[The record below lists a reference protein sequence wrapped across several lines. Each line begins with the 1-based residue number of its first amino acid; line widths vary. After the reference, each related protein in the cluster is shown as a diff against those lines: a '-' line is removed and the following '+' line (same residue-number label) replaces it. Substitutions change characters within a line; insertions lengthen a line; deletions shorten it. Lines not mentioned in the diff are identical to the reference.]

1 MTRKSRS
8 KPKSYANLIN
18 IAHLINMLKRRFC
31 KVSTKQNTID
41 PPSYNPDSYEA
52 MVYIASLAMLA
63 DKKIKK
69 AELKSLTSS
78 GSGALLVAFNDAIR
92 SNQEGDIHEAIDI
105 DKSYIS
111 ASTRNQNWIKD
122 INKTAL
128 SNLEKY
134 PTALVLESAAKK
146 ITKKQHRT
154 IVLLGAVRVIACDLH
169 IDSLESKFLNQL
181 ADCWNLQN
189 LLDEIIT
196 DLPNWEQKRTE
207 RLLSKIT
214 NMQNELDVMVDEGS
228 ISMEAYGR
236 LEDRI
241 AKHLPSLEIED
252 EWEVFSEELLEE
264 INELNEKTQQ
274 LAIDLAKTTQELE
287 RQGKHG
293 NDKESIAVVMEKCFS
308 GLDFH
313 KTSHK
318 VLLEEFSEKADVY
331 RHLLRINSGKPALNK
346 PVRGTK
352 KWKEIA
358 KVKTGNPSMASMGRL
373 YFKEQRGHKH
383 SYKVYLSVKKNEAH
397 QNQTVSLLRHWN

>member
-1 MTRKSRS
+1 MIKIIKRIFCTVSNKQDNIDLS
-8 KPKSYANLIN
+8 SY
-18 IAHLINMLKRRFC
+18 
-31 KVSTKQNTID
+31 D
-41 PPSYNPDSYEA
+41 PNSYEA

-69 AELKSLTSS
+69 SELKSLSSS
-78 GSGALLVAFNDAIR
+78 GSGALLVAFNDAVR
-92 SNQEGDIHEAIDI
+92 SNQEGDIHEALDV
-105 DKSYIS
+105 DELHVS
-111 ASTRNQNWIKD
+111 ASARNQNWIKD
-122 INKTAL
+122 VNKTAL
-128 SNLEKY
+128 SNLENY

-146 ITKKQHRT
+146 ITNKQHRKM
-154 IVLLGAVRVIACDLH
+154 VLLGALRVVACDLH

-181 ADCWNLQN
+181 ADHWNLKN
-189 LLDEIIT
+189 LLDEIIA
-196 DLPNWEQKRTE
+196 DLPDWEQKRTE
-207 RLLSKIT
+207 RLLSKIKSV
-214 NMQNELDVMVDEGS
+214 QNEIDFMLDEGS

-236 LEDRI
+236 LENRI

-252 EWEVFSEELLEE
+252 EWEIFSEELLEE

-274 LAIDLAKTTQELE
+274 LAIELAKTTQELE
-287 RQGKHG
+287 RQTKHG
-293 NDKESIAVVMEKCFS
+293 NDKESVAIVMKKCFS

-313 KTSHK
+313 NSSLKI
-318 VLLEEFSEKADVY
+318 LLEEFPEKTDVY

-373 YFKEQRGHKH
+373 YFKEERGHKH

-397 QNQTVSLLRHWN
+397 QNQTVNLLRHWN